1 MQYRTARVW
10 LMGMASSLLYTVS
23 ISIIDHRTEEML
35 DIFVTIRGYRA
46 LSRSFSG
53 HLMGSTM
60 FVVYDKKLQGR
71 RDVMLANRGVGLTA
85 TLLASV

>member
-1 MQYRTARVW
+1 
-10 LMGMASSLLYTVS
+10 MGMASSLLYTVS

-35 DIFVTIRGYRA
+35 DTCIFVTIRGYRA